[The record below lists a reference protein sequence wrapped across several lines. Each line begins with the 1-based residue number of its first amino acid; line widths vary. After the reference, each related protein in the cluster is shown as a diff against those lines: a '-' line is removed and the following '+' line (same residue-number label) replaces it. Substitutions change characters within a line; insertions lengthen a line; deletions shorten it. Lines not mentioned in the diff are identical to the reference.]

1 MQKVM
6 PHEKRV
12 GTVIEGK
19 WRLDALLGVGST
31 AAVFAATHRNGHQA
45 ALKIMHRSLASDP
58 SVAARFQREAY
69 IANAVRHRAIVP
81 VRDDATTEEGS
92 PYLVLDR
99 LEGETLEARRERSGG
114 TLSLEEL
121 APIAEELMSALAA
134 VHAAGVVHRDLK
146 PHNVFL
152 TTAGEIKL
160 LDFGTARAFDRAPG
174 VPVSVQGLV
183 IGTPSFMSPEQA
195 RGAHREIDGRSDV
208 WSLGALL
215 FTVLSGHYVHEGR
228 TSHAR
233 LLAAAQHDPRS
244 VASVMPSLEGAVA
257 VVIDRALAFAKE
269 DRWQDVQ
276 AMRVAFRR
284 AALEARP
291 TLRHLE
297 ASDDVE
303 ELELESEPAVA
314 TSASLAA
321 MATSAP
327 ESPRS
332 AALPTPLASVTPL
345 VPEAESSSAVL
356 AAMAKP
362 RRTASLYVLAA
373 AAVVAGIVAFQA
385 AKEDPPAPSSSS
397 DLAPPTAEE
406 LPSSPPEAFADAG
419 SAEPLP

>member
-1 MQKVM
+1 MQKRTS
-6 PHEKRV
+6 HENRV

-31 AAVFAATHRNGHQA
+31 AAVFAATHRNGHHA

-114 TLSLEEL
+114 TLSIEEL

-152 TTAGEIKL
+152 TTAGEVKL

-174 VPVSVQGLV
+174 DPVIVQWLV

-233 LLAAAQHDPRS
+233 LLAAAQLDPRS
-244 VASVMPSLEGAVA
+244 VAAVIPALEGAVA
-257 VVIDRALAFAKE
+257 GVIDRALAFAKE

-284 AALEARP
+284 AVLVARP

-297 ASDDVE
+297 ASDE
-303 ELELESEPAVA
+303 IQELELELESEPAVA
-314 TSASLAA
+314 TPAVPEPANPGRAA
-321 MATSAP
+321 I
-327 ESPRS
+327 
-332 AALPTPLASVTPL
+332 PTPLASVTPL

-373 AAVVAGIVAFQA
+373 AAVVACIVAFKA
-385 AKEDPPAPSSSS
+385 AKEDVAAPSSSS

-406 LPSSPPEAFADAG
+406 LPLSPPESFAEAG

>member
-1 MQKVM
+1 MQKRTS
-6 PHEKRV
+6 HENRV

-45 ALKIMHRSLASDP
+45 TLKIMHRSLASDP

-81 VRDDATTEEGS
+81 VRDDATTEEGT

-99 LEGETLEARRERSGG
+99 LDGETLEARRERFGG

-152 TTAGEIKL
+152 TTAGEVKL
-160 LDFGTARAFDRAPG
+160 LDFGTARAFDRVPG
-174 VPVSVQGLV
+174 APVSVQGLV

-195 RGAHREIDGRSDV
+195 RSAHREIDGRSDV

-228 TSHAR
+228 DSHAR
-233 LLAAAQHDPRS
+233 LLAAAQLGPRS
-244 VASVMPSLEGAVA
+244 LASVMPALEGAVA
-257 VVIDRALAFAKE
+257 GVIDRALAFAKE

-284 AALEARP
+284 AVLEARP

-297 ASDDVE
+297 ASDDIE
-303 ELELESEPAVA
+303 ALELESEPAVA
-314 TSASLAA
+314 TSAAI
-321 MATSAP
+321 
-327 ESPRS
+327 
-332 AALPTPLASVTPL
+332 PTPLASVTPL

-385 AKEDPPAPSSSS
+385 TKEDAAAPSASN
-397 DLAPPTAEE
+397 DRAPPRAEE
-406 LPSSPPEAFADAG
+406 LPASPPEAVADAG